1 VRFGVFEIDLRAGEL
16 RKKGIRIKLQGQP
29 FLLLITLLK
38 QRGDLVTRDEL
49 RRTLWPEDTFIDF
62 DHSLGTAINKLREVL
77 GDSAANPRFIETL
90 PRRGYRF
97 NGSSQ
102 RDVLPNA
109 FDRSLQ
115 YGNSDFDHRHV
126 AVINLI
132 YQLPFYKDSSTLT
145 GKLLGGWQISEVTQ
159 FQTGSPVSVQT
170 GDDFAGVGPGSGNS
184 GNANDG
190 FSTRWIVNGNI
201 AQPGQFGA
209 GGQYYAFQKGVNI
222 LQPAQGTFTDQR
234 SRNIFY
240 QPGFQNW
247 NFGVFK
253 EIHTTEK
260 QFATLRFEM
269 FNWLNHPNWGGVTG
283 GGLDV
288 NPNDGNFGKVTTKDS
303 QRQLQLS
310 LRYTF

>member
-1 VRFGVFEIDLRAGEL
+1 VGNDAGYGAIRSTNNDASSIYHGLQIDVNRRFS
-16 RKKGIRIKLQGQP
+16 KG
-29 FLLLITLLK
+29 LLFGIAY
-38 QRGDLVTRDEL
+38 
-49 RRTLWPEDTFIDF
+49 TFSRSTD
-62 DHSLGTAINKLREVL
+62 
-77 GDSAANPRFIETL
+77 
-90 PRRGYRF
+90 
-97 NGSSQ
+97 NGSAQ

-126 AVINLI
+126 AVINVI
-132 YQLPFYKDSSTLT
+132 YQLPFFKDSKTIM
-145 GKLLGGWQISEVTQ
+145 GRLLGDWQLSEVTQ

-184 GNANDG
+184 GDANDG
-190 FSTRWIVNGNI
+190 FSTRWLVNGNI

-209 GGQYYAFQKGVNI
+209 NGQYYAFQKGVNI
-222 LQPAQGTFTDQR
+222 QQPAQGTFTNQR

-247 NFGVFK
+247 NLGVFK
-253 EIHTTEK
+253 DFHTTEK
-260 QFATLRFEM
+260 QYATLRFET
-269 FNWLNHPNWGGVTG
+269 FNWLNHPNWGGATG

-288 NPNDGNFGKVTTKDS
+288 NPNDGNFGKITTKDS